1 MKTAELEGAA
11 LDYYVAK
18 AEGLDIEAVRNG
30 SVIVGR
36 TPNRYVYSP
45 SVNWEYAGPIIERER
60 ICIGYSEVHGWGAD
74 FQDDV
79 PYRWHGKT
87 PLIAAMRAFVASK
100 FGDEVPDI
108 KETA

>member
-30 SVIVGR
+30 SVIIGR
-36 TPNRYVYSP
+36 TPNRYAYSP
-45 SVNWEYAGPIIERER
+45 SSKWDSAGPIIERER
-60 ICIGYSEVHGWGAD
+60 IELEPTVFDWSARVDGITGWWFA
-74 FQDDV
+74 
-79 PYRWHGKT
+79 KT

-100 FGDEVPDI
+100 FGDEVEDI
-108 KETA
+108 PSC